1 VPALPSSPISPALE
15 QLQDLPAGDRALLA
29 GKCPGLAEHLAR
41 VPDPR
46 DPRGVRHTLTSLL
59 LAAIAA
65 VLAGAQSLAAVGEWV
80 ADAPPQVLAAL
91 GIRRDPLTG
100 RFEPPDEATIRR
112 VLESVDAGALDAAVG
127 SWLAGRL
134 RAADRGQRHGRH
146 QRRAV
151 AVDGKAVR
159 GTRHASSDG
168 QAAHLLAAADQQA
181 GAVLAQ
187 ASVDGKTNEITQ
199 FAPLLEP
206 LDLAGAVVTADAL
219 HTQREHAEFLV
230 SDKKAHYILVVKKN
244 QPGLH
249 AQLRNLP
256 WRNIPAVHRQRSR
269 GHGRDEHR
277 ILQAATVAAGLAF
290 PHAAQALRVT
300 RRTRPLSGGKW
311 RTITVYAITSL
322 AVIQATPA
330 QLAGWIRGHWQ
341 IEALHHI
348 RDVTYSEDASQ
359 VRTGS
364 GPQVMATLRNLA
376 IAILKP
382 AGHPSIAAACRHH
395 SRDATRTLA
404 TLGLTPA

>member
-1 VPALPSSPISPALE
+1 
-15 QLQDLPAGDRALLA
+15 
-29 GKCPGLAEHLAR
+29 
-41 VPDPR
+41 
-46 DPRGVRHTLTSLL
+46 
-59 LAAIAA
+59 
-65 VLAGAQSLAAVGEWV
+65 
-80 ADAPPQVLAAL
+80 
-91 GIRRDPLTG
+91 
-100 RFEPPDEATIRR
+100 
-112 VLESVDAGALDAAVG
+112 VG

-134 RAADRGQRHGRH
+134 RAADQGHGHGRH
-146 QRRAV
+146 RRRAL

-168 QAAHLLAAADQQA
+168 QAVHLLAAADQQA
-181 GAVLAQ
+181 GTVLAQ
-187 ASVDGKTNEITQ
+187 AAVDGKTSEITQ

-206 LDLAGAVVTADAL
+206 LDLAGTVITAGAL

-230 SDKKAHYILVVKKN
+230 SDKKAHYILIVKKN

-256 WRNIPAVHRQRSR
+256 WRQVPASHQQRDR
-269 GHGRDEHR
+269 GHGREEHR
-277 ILQAATVAAGLAF
+277 TLKAATVAAGLAF
-290 PHAAQALRVT
+290 PHAAQALQVT

-330 QLAGWIRGHWQ
+330 QLAAWIRGHWQ

-376 IAILKP
+376 IGILKP

-404 TLGLTPA
+404 TLGLSPA